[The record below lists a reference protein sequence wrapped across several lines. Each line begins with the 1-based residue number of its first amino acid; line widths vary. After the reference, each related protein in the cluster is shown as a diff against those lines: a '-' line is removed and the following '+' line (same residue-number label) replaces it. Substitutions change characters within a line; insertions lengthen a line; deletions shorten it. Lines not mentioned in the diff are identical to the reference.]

1 MNNRV
6 LAISRTGC
14 GINNFLEAMTPEQA
28 RIVADSFSHL
38 EGRLPELGAAVY
50 DRIFAAAPELRAMF
64 KGDMRDQHKKL
75 VNVIVEFV
83 KLKRRSQH
91 FLPVTGTAGSAVVP
105 GINRLRTGHVS
116 AGVKSEHYALMRR
129 AILNS
134 LAAILGERFNN
145 RVADAWGAAFD
156 MLAETLQKP
165 ESATPEEAKLL
176 SSMFGR
182 KFESARKGEIGG
194 KGNVSPEDFF
204 NRKP

>member
-1 MNNRV
+1 
-6 LAISRTGC
+6 
-14 GINNFLEAMTPEQA
+14 MTPEQA

-38 EGRLPELGAAVY
+38 ESRLPELGAAVY
-50 DRIFAAAPELRAMF
+50 ERIFAAAPETRAMF
-64 KGDMRDQHKKL
+64 KGDMSDQHKKL
-75 VNVIVEFV
+75 VNVIIEFV
-83 KLKRRSQH
+83 KLRRRSQH

-105 GINRLRTGHVS
+105 GINRLRTGHNS
-116 AGVKSEHYALMRR
+116 AGVKSEHYALMRW

-134 LAAILGERFNN
+134 LADILGERFDN
-145 RVADAWGAAFD
+145 RAADAWGAAFD

-182 KFESARKGEIGG
+182 KFESARTGEIGG

-204 NRKP
+204 NRKR